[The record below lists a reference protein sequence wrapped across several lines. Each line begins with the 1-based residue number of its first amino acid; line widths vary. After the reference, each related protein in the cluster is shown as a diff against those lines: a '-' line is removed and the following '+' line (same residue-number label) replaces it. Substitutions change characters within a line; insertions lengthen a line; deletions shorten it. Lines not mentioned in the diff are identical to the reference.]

1 MRRNNLKSLRKFE
14 RLEDRRMM
22 VGDIDFEN
30 GVFTIDGG
38 NYDDRADVRIEADSQ
53 GVQRV
58 FIDLFAK
65 DSGGD
70 IDDHDDSRPLSNV
83 TKIVF
88 NGFAGN
94 DELHTYTQFAGVSL
108 DNLVLE
114 FHGGTNDDRLINPDI
129 AGGIRT
135 LGWGDAGNDSLEGGK
150 YNDVFE
156 GGTGDDSFYAHDGSD
171 TFTYSGSGLG
181 TDYISERVYSTT
193 EADRDRLDFSNLA
206 HSVNVNLAAAYP
218 YGASTGQYAVNFA
231 GTMIKLSS
239 SAGIE
244 DVIGS
249 AYEDTITGNSRP
261 NHLKGGNSG
270 DDITGA
276 AGNDTLEGG
285 AGNDTYVYSGSSHGT
300 DTIVEAAKADTDT
313 LDFSNFGPTYL
324 GLGVSVNIE
333 AAYVGTNPLY
343 AVNTPGTQIKLNDAS
358 GIENVIGSAYA
369 DTIIGNARDNY
380 LFGGNEDDEITGGK
394 GNDKLEGARGDD
406 IYHFAGA
413 NLGTDEIVELANAS
427 NDGLRFSGMS
437 YGITVDLAL
446 TVYGSGYAVNEPDF
460 KLKLSNDTAIERVWG
475 TDYDDVIFGNS
486 RDNHLMGR
494 GGYDNI
500 FGFGGADY
508 LHGGN
513 DIDWL
518 YTDALDE
525 VYGGLGYDFFNYWN
539 ENGRSNPDPAHYK
552 DWGVH

>member
-1 MRRNNLKSLRKFE
+1 MRRNQLKSLRKFE

-53 GVQRV
+53 GVPRV

-65 DSGGD
+65 ESGGD
-70 IDDHDDSRPLSNV
+70 IDDHDENRPVSNV
-83 TKIVF
+83 TKIIF

-94 DELHTYTQFAGVSL
+94 DELHTYTQDAGVSL
-108 DNLVLE
+108 DHIVLE
-114 FHGGTNDDRLINPDI
+114 FHGGNDNDSLINPDLV
-129 AGGIRT
+129 GGLKT
-135 LGWGDAGNDSLEGGK
+135 LAWGDAGNDRLDGGK
-150 YNDVFE
+150 YDDVFE
-156 GGTGDDSFYAHDGSD
+156 GGTGDDTLYAFGGDD
-171 TFTYSGSGLG
+171 QYVFSGTGLG
-181 TDYISERVYSTT
+181 TDYISEDLFAAI
-193 EADRDRLDFSNLA
+193 EADRDTLDFSNLA

-218 YGASTGQYAVNFA
+218 YGASSGQYAVNYA
-231 GTMIKLSS
+231 GTMVKLSRS
-239 SAGIE
+239 NGIE
-244 DVIGS
+244 NVVGTAFNDS
-249 AYEDTITGNSRP
+249 ITGNSRD
-261 NHLKGGNSG
+261 NKLDGR
-270 DDITGA
+270 
-276 AGNDTLEGG
+276 
-285 AGNDTYVYSGSSHGT
+285 AGNDTYVFSGSSHGS
-300 DTIVEAAKADTDT
+300 DTIVEAAKSDTDT

-343 AVNTPGTQIKLNDAS
+343 AVNYAGTQIKLSDAS
-358 GIENVIGSAYA
+358 GIENVLGSAYS

-406 IYHFAGA
+406 IYHFAGSA
-413 NLGTDEIVELANAS
+413 LGTDEIIEVANAG

-437 YGITVDLAL
+437 YGITVDLGL
-446 TVYGSGYAVNEPDF
+446 TVYGSGYAVQETDL

-475 TDYDDVIFGNS
+475 TDYDDIIFGNKRNNRLYG
-486 RDNHLMGR
+486 RDGH
-494 GGYDNI
+494 DNI
-500 FGFGGADY
+500 FGFDGADY
-508 LHGGN
+508 LHGG
-513 DIDWL
+513 DGIDWL

-539 ENGRSNPDPAHYK
+539 ENGRSNPDPARYK